1 LRGKSVIFTKAFA
14 RHETGKQPQR
24 KNSQKKGIVMASK
37 KNRWQDAKTGAEDE
51 KKTFWATVLETL
63 WASRIG
69 RWLECILATLL
80 MAVTWYFYQSGWSF
94 VEKPA
99 ASAVRFV
106 AELKPKP
113 GAPKIPAA
121 TVAATAKS
129 PAGLVPAGYKI
140 EREIKGDLNKDGL
153 EDAVLAI
160 DAKKEDSHG
169 GLLIAFNK
177 DGHYETALENR
188 ECFSYEGFNLGKCGD
203 TPGEM
208 QLSIKKGVLIIEY
221 GDGCGG
227 NYYHKTFK
235 FRYQNSDFELIGYD
249 VVSEEYN
256 FIYERIVIVRTTSI
270 NFLTN
275 KMQTK
280 TNKAAKRGKEI
291 FDEVWN
297 DITVKEPLSL
307 RKLENL
313 YDFSYLDYITEK

>member
-1 LRGKSVIFTKAFA
+1 MT
-14 RHETGKQPQR
+14 
-24 KNSQKKGIVMASK
+24 SK
-37 KNRWQDAKTGAEDE
+37 KKPCQTAKTGAEGE
-51 KKTFWATVLETL
+51 KKTFWATMLETL

-80 MAVTWYFYQSGWSF
+80 LAATWYLHQSGWSL
-94 VEKPA
+94 VEKTA

-121 TVAATAKS
+121 AVAATAKS

-140 EREIKGDLNKDGL
+140 ESEIKGDLNKDGL

-160 DAKKEDSHG
+160 DAKKEDSYG
-169 GLLIAFNK
+169 GLLIAFNR
-177 DGHYETALENR
+177 GEHYETALENR
-188 ECFSYEGFNLGKCGD
+188 ECFSYEGINFGRSGI
-203 TPGEM
+203 PGHM
-208 QLSIKKGVLIIEY
+208 SISIKKGVLVIENS
-221 GDGCGG
+221 DGCCG
-227 NYYHKTFK
+227 YYYNLTYK
-235 FRYQNSDFELIGYD
+235 FRYQNNDFELIGYD
-249 VVSEEYN
+249 ATYSGFGDEHYGEN
-256 FIYERIVIVRTTSI
+256 TVIVSATSI

-280 TNKAAKRGKEI
+280 TNKAAKRGKEV
-291 FDEVWN
+291 FDEVWS

-313 YDFSYLDYITEK
+313 YVFSYEDYITTK